1 MNLIRPEV
9 RDWLSRNAEPLA
21 FGTVGVLGLW
31 LVWRGLA
38 SGGWL
43 AVLAGAA
50 LLAVGLLGLV
60 AALRRAR
67 FRAEELA
74 AGVIDITEARIG
86 YYAPEGGQFVD
97 LGALSRLEIVHHRNG
112 DRSWVLHHD
121 DGPPVYVPLG
131 ARGADRLVDLFAALP
146 GMRMEL
152 ATSALDRDGSFTV
165 WKRSDQGPVTGTRVA
180 RSIGK
185 H

>member
-1 MNLIRPEV
+1 MSLIRPEIRTWAV
-9 RDWLSRNAEPLA
+9 RNAEPLA
-21 FGTVGVLGLW
+21 FGAVGLLGVW
-31 LVWRGLA
+31 LGWLGLA

-43 AVLAGAA
+43 AAMAGGAI
-50 LLAVGLLGLV
+50 LMVGLLGLV

-67 FRAEELA
+67 FRAAELA
-74 AGVIDITEARIG
+74 AGVVDITEARIG

-97 LGALSRLEIVHHRNG
+97 LGSLEKLELVHHRNG

-131 ARGADRLVDLFAALP
+131 ARGAERLVDLFAALP
-146 GMRMEL
+146 GMRMEA
-152 ATSALDRDGSFTV
+152 ATAALDADGSFTI
-165 WKRSDQGPVTGTRVA
+165 WKRSDPDPVTGTRVA

>member
-1 MNLIRPEV
+1 MSLIRPEV
-9 RDWLSRNAEPLA
+9 RDRLARNAEPLA
-21 FGTVGVLGLW
+21 FGAVGVLGLW
-31 LVWRGLA
+31 LGWRGLA

-43 AVLAGAA
+43 AALAGAA
-50 LLAVGLLGLV
+50 VLAVGLLGLI

-67 FRAEELA
+67 FRATELA
-74 AGVIDITEARIG
+74 AGVVDITEARIG

-97 LGALSRLEIVHHRNG
+97 LGALSKLELVHHRNG

-121 DGPPVYVPLG
+121 DGAPVYVPLG

-146 GMRMEL
+146 GLRMEA
-152 ATSALDRDGSFTV
+152 ATAALDADGSFTI
-165 WKRSDQGPVTGTRVA
+165 WKRSDPGPVTGTRVA

>member
-1 MNLIRPEV
+1 MSLVRPEV
-9 RDWLSRNAEPLA
+9 RDWLTRNAEPLA
-21 FGTVGVLGLW
+21 FGGVGLLGLW
-31 LVWRGLA
+31 LGWKGLA

-43 AVLAGAA
+43 AA
-50 LLAVGLLGLV
+50 LLGVAVMAVSLLGVL

-67 FRAEELA
+67 FRAAELA
-74 AGVIDITEARIG
+74 AGVVDITEARIG

-97 LGALSRLEIVHHRNG
+97 LGSLSKLQIVRHRNG
-112 DRSWVLHHD
+112 ERSWVLSHD

-131 ARGADRLVDLFAALP
+131 ARGAERLVDLFSALP
-146 GMRMEL
+146 GMRME
-152 ATSALDRDGSFTV
+152 AAAAALDGDGSFTI
-165 WKRSDQGPVTGTRVA
+165 WKRSDPDPVTGTRVA